1 MGSKSDTETFLN
13 FMAKLKLHKAL
24 QSYWNFS
31 GEGRKLLTP
40 HYHLLQSC
48 VRGLNRATAFCC
60 FLLRSRH

>member
-31 GEGRKLLTP
+31 GEGRKL
-40 HYHLLQSC
+40 
-48 VRGLNRATAFCC
+48 
-60 FLLRSRH
+60 